1 MARIVN
7 YFHLCPIND
16 EEELFGL
23 APDHSKGTVINTLG
37 KNIII
42 IVKVSTRPDV
52 DLLIHIVWYLC
63 VSVNSLLHLFIS
75 S

>member
-1 MARIVN
+1 MARISN

-37 KNIII
+37 KNIVI
-42 IVKVSTRPDV
+42 IVKVMENMNRH
-52 DLLIHIVWYLC
+52 LLASNRFFGSNRNC
-63 VSVNSLLHLFIS
+63 S
-75 S
+75 SY

>member
-1 MARIVN
+1 MARISN

-37 KNIII
+37 KNIVI
-42 IVKVSTRPDV
+42 IVKVIEIISRYLSV
-52 DLLIHIVWYLC
+52 CIRLLTG
-63 VSVNSLLHLFIS
+63 NFLFTES
-75 S
+75 A